1 MAERGKQMNIL
12 YCGDSNIAD
21 GVIMSTL
28 SLLEN
33 TKEELHI
40 FILTMSF
47 KTEKKTFRPF
57 PADLADFLD
66 GKVKEKDR
74 ANLVTLCDV
83 TDIFSSYPPTANL
96 ETRFTPCCMLRL
108 YADLVPEMP
117 DKILYLDNDV
127 ICLSDFAEFYDQNM
141 NGIEIAG
148 VLDRYGKW
156 FFKKNYITFD
166 YLNSGVLLLNLEE
179 IRKTGLFEKCRA
191 RCRDKEMLLPDQSA
205 LNKLAK
211 KKRICKGKYNE
222 QRNIRKTTVFR
233 HYTTT
238 FRFLPRFR
246 SVTVKP
252 WQIERVHEILKSD
265 ECDRLYGTYKTV
277 YNTYKKSKLAK
288 SETN

>member
-1 MAERGKQMNIL
+1 MNIL
-12 YCGDSNIAD
+12 YCGDGNIAD

-33 TKEELHI
+33 TKEALNI

-47 KTEKKTFRPF
+47 RTEKKTYLPF
-57 PADLADFLD
+57 PSDLASFLD
-66 GKVKEKDR
+66 EKVKEK
-74 ANLVTLCDV
+74 NSKSSVKLCDV
-83 TDIFSSYPPTANL
+83 TDIFSAMPPTANL

-117 DKILYLDNDV
+117 SRILYLDNDV
-127 ICLSDFAEFYDQNM
+127 ICLSDLTEFYDQDM
-141 NGIEIAG
+141 DGVEISG

-179 IRKTGLFEKCRA
+179 IRKTGLFEKCRE

-211 KKRICKGKYNE
+211 KKKICKGKYNE
-222 QRNIRKTTVFR
+222 QRKIKKNTVFR

-238 FRFLPRFR
+238 FRFFPRFR

-252 WQIERVHEILKSD
+252 WQIDRVHEILKSD
-265 ECDRLYGTYKTV
+265 ECDRLYSEYKTV
-277 YNTYKKSKLAK
+277 YNAYKKSEPIK